1 MAIYSIKGMGW
12 FAVGVVVALGC
23 YTASNRVASERDRL
37 ATIERSIDQAKGD
50 LRMLNA
56 EFATRANIAQLERW
70 NGDVMRLSA
79 PRVGQIVDGDV
90 ALASV
95 DAGDGAGAAVQSA
108 DYVVPA
114 GIDRDAVRAARADG
128 GVKAADAAKP
138 APASGAARVVTASA
152 VAVRA
157 PAPAARA
164 LPTEKVAMLDRRQLR
179 DTSLADLL
187 RGTGGGA
194 GVQ

>member
-1 MAIYSIKGMGW
+1 MAMYSIKGMGW

-23 YTASNRVASERDRL
+23 YTASNRVAAERDRL
-37 ATIERSIDQAKGD
+37 ASIERSIEQAKGD

-90 ALASV
+90 ALASLHG
-95 DAGDGAGAAVQSA
+95 DAAGVAVQSA
-108 DYVVPA
+108 DYVVPS
-114 GIDRDAVRAARADG
+114 GVDPDAMRSARADG
-128 GVKAADAAKP
+128 TVKAAAAPDAAGHDAAATAVASRAPLP
-138 APASGAARVVTASA
+138 APAPV
-152 VAVRA
+152 
-157 PAPAARA
+157 ARA
-164 LPTEKVAMLDRRQLR
+164 VPTQKVAMLERRQLR
-179 DTSLADLL
+179 DTSLEDLL
-187 RGTGGGA
+187 RGAGGGA